1 MARGQLLRF
10 VSLGAFGFGAGGALA
25 GASWPLLPRTVG
37 VSALLV
43 VLGGAIGGA
52 SLGLALRDRRKA
64 VILALLGAV
73 GFTIGSIAAVVL
85 AFVGLLP
92 ASESGATNVMG
103 AAAAGMLVG
112 AVGAASLGVSLRD
125 PRKIAILVLAGAVGF
140 GVGLVAKFALEHTLR
155 LGAVEDVLLA
165 VCGVFGGAA
174 LGATLGYL
182 EGAAEHIPGERM
194 LWLGALAGVPLI
206 AGLFVVF
213 FILPYR
219 GICGE
224 EERAAFSEFPQY
236 GGVEKEPQSD
246 SLTAGCAVVYE
257 TSAPP
262 EKVAGYLAG
271 QLESHGWTVQ
281 YRLEAG
287 GEAEEEFGGTLVT
300 ASRDGLRYSAD
311 YESLEFYKNPRPGTH
326 VAVHLSE
333 SKKARHR

>member
-1 MARGQLLRF
+1 MVRGRLLRF
-10 VSLGAFGFGAGGALA
+10 VSLGAYGFGAAGALA
-25 GASWPLLPRTVG
+25 GTSWPLLPKTVG
-37 VSALLV
+37 LSALLV

-52 SLGLALRDRRKA
+52 SLGLALRDRSKV

-73 GFTIGSIAAVVL
+73 GFTVGSIAAVFL
-85 AFVGLLP
+85 AFVGMLP
-92 ASESGATNVMG
+92 ASESGATNAVG
-103 AAAAGMLVG
+103 TVAAGLLVG
-112 AVGAASLGVSLRD
+112 TVGAASLGVSLRD
-125 PRKIAILVLAGAVGF
+125 PRKLVILTLAGAVGF
-140 GVGLVAKFALEHTLR
+140 GVGLLAKFALEHTLR

-165 VCGVFGGAA
+165 VGGVIGGAT

-182 EGAAEHIPGERM
+182 EGAVEHVPGERM
-194 LWLGALAGVPLI
+194 LWLGTLAGVPLV

-224 EERAAFSEFPQY
+224 EERAVFSEFPQY
-236 GGVEKEPQSD
+236 GGVEKEPQPD
-246 SLTAGCAVVYE
+246 SLTGGCAVVYE

-271 QLESHGWTVQ
+271 RLESHGWTVQ
-281 YRLEAG
+281 HRLGAG

-311 YESLEFYKNPRPGTH
+311 YETLELYKTPRPGTH

-333 SKKARHR
+333 NKKARDR